1 METATQLEI
10 SQSAV
15 SKRIAALERY
25 YDKTLIERDGR
36 RVTLT
41 QNGQQLVDKV
51 APLLLEV
58 RSAFLEDN
66 ELSKGRI
73 IVGV

>member
-1 METATQLEI
+1 MIENLETLVRLASTGTMMETATQLEI

-51 APLLLEV
+51 AP
-58 RSAFLEDN
+58 
-66 ELSKGRI
+66 
-73 IVGV
+73 